1 MNRKKLVKGI
11 NMKLKEDEDEEEEKE
26 EESEENEE
34 NEESEESAP
43 VKNRKNQIKNNK
55 AAQKG
60 KNIQSKTNNKNSS
73 QSKSISKEKK
83 VVEIS
88 QVETRNKTN
97 KKIPE
102 IIKSPL
108 KIAVSSSNR
117 KNFPVSEVKERA
129 AKYNIVLRNEVKN
142 EKNYNNNTLLGKK
155 RNNSLNNERTERKA
169 NSKSPVST
177 RKIRQSPNIRKKK

>member
-1 MNRKKLVKGI
+1 
-11 NMKLKEDEDEEEEKE
+11 MKLKEDEEEEEEEE

-34 NEESEESAP
+34 SVESVP
-43 VKNRKNQIKNNK
+43 VKNKKNQIKNNK

-60 KNIQSKTNNKNSS
+60 KNFQSKTNNRNRS
-73 QSKSISKEKK
+73 QSKSVSKEKK

-88 QVETRNKTN
+88 HVETRNKIN

-102 IIKSPL
+102 KIKSPL
-108 KIAVSSSNR
+108 KLAVSSSNR

-129 AKYNIVLRNEVKN
+129 AKHTIALRSEVKN

-155 RNNSLNNERTERKA
+155 RNNSLNNERTQKKA
-169 NSKSPVST
+169 NSKSPINT
-177 RKIRQSPNIRKKK
+177 RKTRQSPITKKKK